1 MSKLTYDTIEDVKS
15 YIIKNDLIEDTMRM
29 IRDSF
34 KTKECLELRLN
45 LIRKDYAL
53 KSEYDKNEMDLLRLK
68 TEMQIEKLQA
78 IIIQKTHDLNDFL
91 KIYSQEL
98 DDLDKNKN
106 E

>member
-1 MSKLTYDTIEDVKS
+1 MESL
-15 YIIKNDLIEDTMRM
+15 KNKLIEDNMRM
-29 IRDSF
+29 IRDSL

-78 IIIQKTHDLNDFL
+78 IIIQKIHDLNDFL

-98 DDLDKNKN
+98 EDLDKNKD

>member
-1 MSKLTYDTIEDVKS
+1 MGRLT
-15 YIIKNDLIEDTMRM
+15 NDLIEDNMRM
-29 IRDSF
+29 IRDSL

-78 IIIQKTHDLNDFL
+78 IITQKTHDVNDFF

-98 DDLDKNKN
+98 DDLDKNKD

>member
-1 MSKLTYDTIEDVKS
+1 MDRLTNE
-15 YIIKNDLIEDTMRM
+15 LIEENMRM

-34 KTKECLELRLN
+34 KTKECLELRIT

-53 KSEYDKNEMDLLRLK
+53 KSEYDKNEMDLLRIK

-78 IIIQKTHDLNDFL
+78 IIIQKTHDLIELL

-98 DDLDKNKN
+98 EDLDKNKD

>member
-1 MSKLTYDTIEDVKS
+1 MDRLTNE
-15 YIIKNDLIEDTMRM
+15 LIEDNMRM
-29 IRDSF
+29 IRDSS
-34 KTKECLELRLN
+34 KTKECLELRLT

-53 KSEYDKNEMDLLRLK
+53 KSEYDKNEMDLLRIK

-78 IIIQKTHDLNDFL
+78 IIIQKTHDLIELL

-98 DDLDKNKN
+98 EDLDKNKD

>member
-1 MSKLTYDTIEDVKS
+1 MARLTNE
-15 YIIKNDLIEDTMRM
+15 LIEDSMRM
-29 IRDSF
+29 IRDSL

>member
-78 IIIQKTHDLNDFL
+78 IITQKKHDLNDFF

-98 DDLDKNKN
+98 EDLDKNKD